1 MFFHKAKKEDFS
13 KSMSQM
19 SEFDN
24 INPIILFKPV
34 IEPDFGQERFLTE
47 DPTCA
52 IENGD
57 FAKVE
62 ILTGI
67 TEYEFLFPAISKYG
81 RHRYEYVQV
90 KV

>member
-1 MFFHKAKKEDFS
+1 MFLQQAKKEDFAR
-13 KSMSQM
+13 SMSQM

-34 IEPDFGQERFLTE
+34 IEQDFGQERFLVE
-47 DPTCA
+47 DPTCS
-52 IENGD
+52 IESGD

-67 TEYEFLFPAISKYG
+67 TEYEFLFPAISKYS
-81 RHRYEYVQV
+81 RHRYQYVQV
-90 KV
+90 EL